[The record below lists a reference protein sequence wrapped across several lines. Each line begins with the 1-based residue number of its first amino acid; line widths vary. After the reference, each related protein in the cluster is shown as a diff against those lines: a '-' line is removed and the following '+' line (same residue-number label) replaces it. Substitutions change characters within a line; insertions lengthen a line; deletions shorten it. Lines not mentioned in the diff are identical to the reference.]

1 MKYQILFVLLLI
13 MSCSQPSTKTEPA
26 SIEKISLVGYSYREK
41 PTRDGYDFYLASLH
55 ELVAS
60 DNILTVV
67 KRDSFNS
74 PLHAFTT
81 TDENL
86 AKIFP
91 KLAES
96 YPADTSLF
104 NLNPEETG
112 IYHGFDYMLLL
123 ITTDGRV
130 RVVSFT
136 PRRAEGALKIVSD
149 SLLRYQVDEGMR
161 AKGMDTV
168 SLIATFDSLAR
179 KHVLPLHP
187 LPPNSLPPPVYKGQK
202 Q

>member
-1 MKYQILFVLLLI
+1 

-55 ELVAS
+55 ELAS
-60 DNILTVV
+60 NNSLTVV
-67 KRDSFNS
+67 KRDSFTA

-81 TDENL
+81 TDGNL
-86 AKIFP
+86 VKLFP
-91 KLAES
+91 ELAES
-96 YPADTSLF
+96 YPTDTSLF
-104 NLNPEETG
+104 NLNPEKTG
-112 IYHGFDYMLLL
+112 IYHGFNYMLLL

-136 PRRAEGALKIVSD
+136 PRRAEGALRIVSD
-149 SLLRYQVDEGMR
+149 SLLRFQVDEGMR
-161 AKGMDTV
+161 LKGMDTV

-187 LPPNSLPPPVYKGQK
+187 LPPNSLPAPVYKGQK